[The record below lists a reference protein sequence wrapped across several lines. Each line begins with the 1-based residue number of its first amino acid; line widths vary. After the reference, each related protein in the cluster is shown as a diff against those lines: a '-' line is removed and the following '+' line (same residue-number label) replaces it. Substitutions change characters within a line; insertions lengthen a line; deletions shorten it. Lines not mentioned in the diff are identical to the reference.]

1 MQRLIEAAKTQL
13 KTNKPLPF
21 SVYSSAKIQHLVN
34 VPMIKPLLILVL
46 SGSKELGDNSEIAC
60 PSGTFIFLSN
70 SPQITLRNVPANEE
84 YFAILIEFDYADFDG
99 LARNLAR
106 KTTKTESYFQ
116 GQINTVLEQ
125 TLLQFIEWSAFSPQA
140 LWPIRRQ
147 EILQLLFHLGYE
159 QVGAI
164 MESPL
169 LSHKLHGIISAHI
182 ADDLDA
188 TGLASMMAMSE
199 STLRRKLNAEG
210 TSLQQIKDRARLGY
224 GLHLIQTTDDPI
236 GRIAEVCGYQSQSR
250 FTDRFKQHF
259 GMTPSDLRKTRMLD
273 SGE

>member
-169 LSHKLHGIISAHI
+169 LSHKLHGIISDHI